1 MNKEIWREDVFNSKE
16 LSISESF
23 VAFVICQYTDINGN
37 NCFMALENIAKKAKL
52 GETTTRAAL
61 NGLLNKGW
69 IKRELASQ
77 RDDIPKSR
85 GYVWS
90 IMPTPPNN
98 DPSKSEPSKSEGSDS
113 EPSGLTSRSKF
124 FEKNN
129 IAKATLTSPQIS
141 RVSTILNST
150 TKDGDRG
157 RCSPSSRA
165 SAAAREEGTYSEP
178 QSLTKDQAEQPEQP
192 VNSAEV
198 AAVRQALEHALP
210 TLDLSDV
217 RGLYKRAQTILI
229 ARGGL
234 DAALLYIE
242 QRGLEWTERLLKG
255 QRYAPHA
262 IIHLIA
268 QDAPTW
274 RAPRQPKTPLTAP
287 QIAPQTHAAAPGD
300 VSTDTLPW
308 WWPHLLRALLDLA
321 SGHRREDSPQSRTYA
336 ALLNALA
343 DRLRNAHS
351 ALLQNYQLSIEIDAL
366 DLPQHDLDQLLTLLP
381 ILVERVA
388 GVDCLAASLTQR
400 QHRRAG

>member
-1 MNKEIWREDVFNSKE
+1 M
-16 LSISESF
+16 
-23 VAFVICQYTDINGN
+23 VASTVRY
-37 NCFMALENIAKKAKL
+37 
-52 GETTTRAAL
+52 
-61 NGLLNKGW
+61 
-69 IKRELASQ
+69 S
-77 RDDIPKSR
+77 
-85 GYVWS
+85 
-90 IMPTPPNN
+90 PT
-98 DPSKSEPSKSEGSDS
+98 K
-113 EPSGLTSRSKF
+113 
-124 FEKNN
+124 
-129 IAKATLTSPQIS
+129 
-141 RVSTILNST
+141 T

-165 SAAAREEGTYSEP
+165 SADAREEGTYSEP
-178 QSLTKDQAEQPEQP
+178 QSLTKDQAEQP

-217 RGLYKRAQTILI
+217 RGLFKLAQTILI

-287 QIAPQTHAAAPGD
+287 QTAPQTHAAAPGD
-300 VSTDTLPW
+300 VSTEALPW
-308 WWPHLLRALLDLA
+308 WWPHLLRALLNLA
-321 SGHRREDSPQSRTYA
+321 SVHRREDSPQSRHCSK
-336 ALLNALA
+336 LLNALA

-351 ALLQNYQLSIEIDAL
+351 ALLQNYLLSIEIDAL
-366 DLPQHDLDQLLTLLP
+366 DLPQHDLEQLTSLLP

-388 GVDCLAASLTQR
+388 GLDCLAASLVQR
-400 QHRRAG
+400 PTSHRRAG

>member
-1 MNKEIWREDVFNSKE
+1 LGSQHPESEGSKSAPPDCGGKDIQKNTNKNKEIDSHRNLMV
-16 LSISESF
+16 
-23 VAFVICQYTDINGN
+23 
-37 NCFMALENIAKKAKL
+37 
-52 GETTTRAAL
+52 
-61 NGLLNKGW
+61 
-69 IKRELASQ
+69 
-77 RDDIPKSR
+77 
-85 GYVWS
+85 
-90 IMPTPPNN
+90 
-98 DPSKSEPSKSEGSDS
+98 PS
-113 EPSGLTSRSKF
+113 TVRY
-124 FEKNN
+124 
-129 IAKATLTSPQIS
+129 SP
-141 RVSTILNST
+141 T
-150 TKDGDRG
+150 TKTTKGGDRG

-178 QSLTKDQAEQPEQP
+178 PSLNEDHNKQPEQP
-192 VNSAEV
+192 VSSAEV
-198 AAVRQALEHALP
+198 AAVKQALEHALP

-217 RGLYKRAQTILI
+217 HGLYKRAQTILI

-287 QIAPQTHAAAPGD
+287 QTAPQTHAAAPGD
-300 VSTDTLPW
+300 VSTDALPW

-321 SGHRREDSPQSRTYA
+321 SAHRRQDSPQSRHCSK
-336 ALLNALA
+336 LLTALA
-343 DRLRNAHS
+343 DRLQHAHS
-351 ALLQNYQLSIEIDAL
+351 AALQNYQLSVEIDAL
-366 DLPQHDLDQLLTLLP
+366 DLPPHDLDQLLTLLP

-388 GVDCLAASLTQR
+388 GIDCLAASLTQR

>member
-1 MNKEIWREDVFNSKE
+1 MSDRLIDSILSPFSMLSSSKRVILMVLTFKNGSEYQCYMSTPAIAACAGLSLRHTTSLLAELCAQGLIERREAALDATIPKKKGWVYTVNIDALAS
-16 LSISESF
+16 LSSTQPLHPEAIAPSD
-23 VAFVICQYTDINGN
+23 APP
-37 NCFMALENIAKKAKL
+37 AKKNDKIKSYDD
-52 GETTTRAAL
+52 G
-61 NGLLNKGW
+61 NGCTVQPLPPSTV
-69 IKRELASQ
+69 RYS
-77 RDDIPKSR
+77 
-85 GYVWS
+85 
-90 IMPTPPNN
+90 PT
-98 DPSKSEPSKSEGSDS
+98 K
-113 EPSGLTSRSKF
+113 
-124 FEKNN
+124 
-129 IAKATLTSPQIS
+129 
-141 RVSTILNST
+141 T
-150 TKDGDRG
+150 TKGGDRG

-165 SAAAREEGTYSEP
+165 SADAREEGTYSEP

-217 RGLYKRAQTILI
+217 RGLFKRAQTILI

-268 QDAPTW
+268 QAAPPW

-287 QIAPQTHAAAPGD
+287 QTAPQTRAAAHGD
-300 VSTDTLPW
+300 VSTEALPW

-366 DLPQHDLDQLLTLLP
+366 DLPQHDLEQLTSLLP

-388 GVDCLAASLTQR
+388 RLDCLAASLTQR

>member
-1 MNKEIWREDVFNSKE
+1 MSTPAIAASAGLSLRHTTSLLAELCAQGLIERREAALDATIPKKKGWVYTVNIDALAS
-16 LSISESF
+16 LSSTQPLHPEAIAPSD
-23 VAFVICQYTDINGN
+23 APP
-37 NCFMALENIAKKAKL
+37 AKKCDKIKSYDD
-52 GETTTRAAL
+52 G
-61 NGLLNKGW
+61 NGCTMQPL
-69 IKRELASQ
+69 
-77 RDDIPKSR
+77 
-85 GYVWS
+85 
-90 IMPTPPNN
+90 PP
-98 DPSKSEPSKSEGSDS
+98 S
-113 EPSGLTSRSKF
+113 TVRY
-124 FEKNN
+124 
-129 IAKATLTSPQIS
+129 SP
-141 RVSTILNST
+141 T
-150 TKDGDRG
+150 TKTTKGGDRG

-178 QSLTKDQAEQPEQP
+178 QSLTKDQTEQPEQP

-198 AAVRQALEHALP
+198 AAVKQALEHALP

-287 QIAPQTHAAAPGD
+287 QTAPQTHAAAPGD
-300 VSTDTLPW
+300 VSTEALPW

-321 SGHRREDSPQSRTYA
+321 SAHRRQDSPQSRHCSK
-336 ALLNALA
+336 LLTALA
-343 DRLRNAHS
+343 DRLQHAHNAT
-351 ALLQNYQLSIEIDAL
+351 LQNYQLSIEIDAL
-366 DLPQHDLDQLLTLLP
+366 DLPPHDLDQLTSLLP

-388 GVDCLAASLTQR
+388 GIDCLAASLTQR